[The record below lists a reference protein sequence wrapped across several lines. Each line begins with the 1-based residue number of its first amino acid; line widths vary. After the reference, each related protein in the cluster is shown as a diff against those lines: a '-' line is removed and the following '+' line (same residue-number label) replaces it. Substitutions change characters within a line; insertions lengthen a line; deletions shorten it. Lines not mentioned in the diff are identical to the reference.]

1 MSVHVC
7 ACTVWLSVIGL
18 CVCHDEVFMP
28 ALYLK
33 YNKVPQPYL
42 KHTGSMTKT
51 LNMLKLH
58 CKKFCSITYSFYVKT
73 VGDRAV
79 LITHLNTAWKNT

>member
-1 MSVHVC
+1 
-7 ACTVWLSVIGL
+7 
-18 CVCHDEVFMP
+18 MP
-28 ALYLK
+28 ALCLK

-42 KHTGSMTKT
+42 KHAGSMTEK

-58 CKKFCSITYSFYVKT
+58 CKKFCSITQNLYIKA

-79 LITHLNTAWKNT
+79 LITHLNSAWKNT